1 MEIIE
6 AKSVLPYIIN
16 SKPIGIGATAICFL
30 KDGMVFKKYM
40 NTDTAHKLLI
50 YGDMMEKLQNLS
62 EISNDTY
69 VGPQK
74 VILVNGKIK
83 GYMYPYE
90 PGKTLNHVNSDIKLF
105 DLFKGYEKLVKD
117 TKLIS
122 NQRFKLVDVH
132 CTDIVF
138 NGDFKVIDNDRG
150 RITYGSYNL
159 YHNNTKKLFD
169 AIMRYI
175 FKVYQN
181 YILQPVDSGLRQKID
196 HTDVTDMNDI
206 NELLEYIADMCDDE
220 NPSVKKVRKKIEV
233 ESTLDEYHRYYI

>member
-1 MEIIE
+1 MEVIE
-6 AKSVLPYIIN
+6 ANSVLPYIIN

-50 YGDMMEKLQNLS
+50 YGDIMEKLTCLS

-69 VGPQK
+69 IGPK
-74 VILVNGKIK
+74 KILLVKGKLK

-90 PGKTLNHVNSDIKLF
+90 PGKTLNHVNSNIKLF
-105 DLFKGYEKLVKD
+105 DLFEGYEKLLQD

-122 NQRFKLVDVH
+122 DQCFKLVDVH

-138 NGDFKVIDNDRG
+138 NDAFKVIDTDRG
-150 RITYGSYNL
+150 RIVNESYNL

-175 FKVYQN
+175 FRIYQN
-181 YILQPVDSGLRQKID
+181 YILQPVDSGLRHKIS
-196 HTDVTDMNDI
+196 HTNVTNMCDI
-206 NELLEYIADMCDDE
+206 KELLEYISSMCDEE
-220 NPSVKKVRKKIEV
+220 NPSIKTIRKKIKV